1 METGTSII
9 YPHYGAGKII
19 DEKTVEQEGEEKEY
33 YEVDIYLRDLTV
45 MVPKELEAEEENNIR
60 ELVDEDTIMEELE
73 EVRDR
78 ILDEE
83 YEEGEIQKV
92 QRSRLEEME
101 GNIKEGNLHDTMDAL
116 ARLHA
121 KFVERD
127 MNIGEK
133 RTYDLA
139 KEFCKGELMGVCG
152 YDQEEATETLS
163 EYLPM
168 YIPNLHDEDEEEDEE
183 DEDEGE
189 DGEDEENEEDDS

>member
-9 YPHYGAGKII
+9 YPHYGAGKIT
-19 DEKTVEQEGEEKEY
+19 DEKTVEQDGEEKEY

-45 MVPKELEAEEENNIR
+45 MVPKELEEQEESNIR
-60 ELVDEDTIMEELE
+60 TLVSKSDIMDRLED
-73 EVRDR
+73 VRDR
-78 ILDEE
+78 ILDAE
-83 YEEGEIQKV
+83 YEDGDIEKV

-101 GNIKEGNLHDTMDAL
+101 ANIKEGDLDDTMDAL

-139 KEFCKGELMGVCG
+139 KEFCKGELMGIHDF
-152 YDQEEATETLS
+152 DQEEAKETLS

-168 YIPNLHDEDEEEDEE
+168 HIPNLHETDDEEEEDEE
-183 DEDEGE
+183 DEE
-189 DGEDEENEEDDS
+189 DDDEDDS

>member
-1 METGTSII
+1 METGDSII

-19 DEKTVEQEGEEKEY
+19 DETTVEQDGEEKEY

-45 MVPKELEAEEENNIR
+45 KVPKELEEDSNIR
-60 ELVDEDTIMEELE
+60 GLVSKSTILDKLRD
-73 EVRDR
+73 VRDR
-78 ILDEE
+78 ILEAE
-83 YEEGEIQKV
+83 YEDGEIEKV

-101 GNIKEGNLHDTMDAL
+101 ANIKEGDLEDTMDAL

-139 KEFCKGELMGVCG
+139 KEFCKGELMGIYG
-152 YDQEEATETLS
+152 FDQQDAKDKLS
-163 EYLPM
+163 DYLPM
-168 YIPNLHDEDEEEDEE
+168 HIPNLHEQDEEEEDEE
-183 DEDEGE
+183 DEGD
-189 DGEDEENEEDDS
+189 NEEDDEDE